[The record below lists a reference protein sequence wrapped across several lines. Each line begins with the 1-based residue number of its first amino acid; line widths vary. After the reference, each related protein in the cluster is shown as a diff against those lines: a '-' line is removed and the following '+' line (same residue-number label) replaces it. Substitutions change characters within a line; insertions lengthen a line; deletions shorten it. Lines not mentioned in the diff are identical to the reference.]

1 MHLRG
6 LVVVAVVCAA
16 AWTSGA
22 AQVAVPP
29 GAQAGQGRDGVQG
42 QGPAKPGTGAM
53 MGRVTLA
60 GSDQPFEGV
69 RVTLNGAALRGTR
82 SALTDAEGQFLFT
95 ELPAGTYTLR
105 GALTGYVSGTYGQ
118 KAPGKQG
125 TPIVLLDGQQ
135 LKDMSF
141 EIGKGGVISG
151 TVVDER
157 NRPSIGTPVRA
168 MRWIMQSGERVL
180 TVAGTTTTDDRGIYR
195 IHSLTPGDY
204 LVSAVPRNTSI
215 EILTSADM
223 AAQARLQ
230 ELTAMGLSQPGAVTG
245 VSEPVEGYAAVFFPG
260 TAQLTSAQ
268 TIKVDVGAEQ
278 LGIDFGLQRV
288 GLVTI
293 SGNVITPP
301 GVNPTS
307 VQLRLVQPDGGSA
320 LGVGQ
325 MSARPNQNG
334 AFTFRAVT
342 PGQYML
348 IGSATV
354 APPRSAQVPPVQ
366 GVTTFGPPQNTQQ
379 RLWAQTDL
387 FVDGRQPLN
396 VGLTMQEGVQVH
408 GQLAFDGALP
418 LPAKMESVRIT
429 MNPLGQP
436 LQSMGLGN
444 WTASADATGRFTL
457 HGVVPG
463 RYRFGASGAQGWQ
476 IKSVMAN
483 GVDVLD
489 FPFIVEPGAQV
500 PGVTIQFGDKLTEL
514 KGTLTGPDGSPTAE
528 YSVVVFPDDQRYWIP
543 HARRMRST
551 RPATDGTF
559 SITGLPPGDYRI
571 AAVTDI
577 DTGEW
582 LNPDLLRELLP
593 ASISFR
599 LTEGQPA
606 TQDIRVR

>member
-1 MHLRG
+1 MRLRG
-6 LVVVAVVCAA
+6 LVVIAIVCAA
-16 AWTSGA
+16 WMSGL
-22 AQVAVPP
+22 AQS
-29 GAQAGQGRDGVQG
+29 RDGVQV
-42 QGPAKPGTGAM
+42 QGPAKPATGAM

-60 GSDQPFEGV
+60 GSGQPFEGV

-82 SALTDAEGQFLFT
+82 SALTDAEGQFLFS

-105 GALTGYVSGTYGQ
+105 GTMTGYVAGTYGQ

-125 TPIVLLDGQQ
+125 TPIVLVDGQQ
-135 LKDMSF
+135 LKNMSF

-157 NRPSIGTPVRA
+157 TRPSIGTPVRA

-180 TVAGTTTTDDRGIYR
+180 TVAGTANTDDRGIYR

-215 EILTSADM
+215 EIITSADM
-223 AAQARLQ
+223 MAQARLQ
-230 ELTAMGLSQPGAVTG
+230 ELTAVGLAQPGAVANLSLPSALPAG
-245 VSEPVEGYAAVFFPG
+245 ASEPVEGYAPVFFPG
-260 TAQLTSAQ
+260 TAQVTSAQ
-268 TIKVDVGAEQ
+268 TIKVGVAEEQ

-288 GLVTI
+288 ALVTV
-293 SGNVITPP
+293 SGTVITPP
-301 GVNPTS
+301 GVNPTT
-307 VQLRLVQPDGGSA
+307 VQLRLVPPDGGA
-320 LGVGQ
+320 LGVGL

-334 AFTFRAVT
+334 AFTFRTVT
-342 PGQYML
+342 PGQYVL
-348 IGSATV
+348 IGSATI
-354 APPRSAQVPPVQ
+354 APARPTPITP
-366 GVTTFGPPQNTQQ
+366 GVTNYGPASNQQQ
-379 RLWAQTDL
+379 RLWAQADL
-387 FVDGRQPLN
+387 FVDGGQPLN
-396 VGLTMQEGVQVH
+396 VGLTMQEGVQVT

-418 LPAKMESVRIT
+418 LPTKMESVRVT
-429 MNPLGQP
+429 LNPLGQP
-436 LQSMGLGN
+436 LQSMGMGN
-444 WTASADATGRFTL
+444 WTASADSTGRFTL

-476 IKSVMAN
+476 IKSVLAN

-489 FPFIVEPGAQV
+489 FPFTVEPGAQV
-500 PGVTIQFGDKLTEL
+500 PGVTIQFGDKSTEL
-514 KGTLTGPDGSPTAE
+514 KGTLTGPDGSPTAD
-528 YSVVVFPDDQRYWIP
+528 YSVIVFPDDQRYWIP

-559 SITGLPPGDYRI
+559 SIVGLPPGEYRI
-571 AAVTDI
+571 AAVTDVE
-577 DTGEW
+577 TGEW

-599 LTEGQPA
+599 LAEGQPA

>member
-1 MHLRG
+1 MRLRG
-6 LVVVAVVCAA
+6 LVVIATVCAA

-22 AQVAVPP
+22 AQS
-29 GAQAGQGRDGVQG
+29 RDGVQG
-42 QGPAKPGTGAM
+42 QGPTKPATGAM

-60 GSDQPFEGV
+60 GSGQPFEGV

-82 SALTDAEGQFLFT
+82 SVLTDAEGQFLFT
-95 ELPAGTYTLR
+95 ELPAGTYTVR
-105 GALTGYVSGTYGQ
+105 GTMTGYVAGTYGQ

-125 TPIVLLDGQQ
+125 TPIVLVDGQQ
-135 LKDMSF
+135 LKNVSF

-157 NRPSIGTPVRA
+157 NRPSINTPVRA
-168 MRWIMQSGERVL
+168 MRWLMQSGERVL
-180 TVAGTTTTDDRGIYR
+180 TVAGTANTDDRGIYR

-215 EILTSADM
+215 EIVTSADM
-223 AAQARLQ
+223 AAQVRMQ
-230 ELTAMGLSQPGAVTG
+230 ELAQLGLSQPGAVMDISSSGGLPAGT
-245 VSEPVEGYAAVFFPG
+245 SDPVEGYAPVFFPG
-260 TAQLTSAQ
+260 TAQVTSAQ
-268 TIKVDVGAEQ
+268 TIKVGVAVEQ

-288 GLVTI
+288 GLVTV
-293 SGNVITPP
+293 SGSVITPP
-301 GVNPTS
+301 GVNPTT
-307 VQLRLVQPDGGSA
+307 VQLRLVQPEGSA
-320 LGVGQ
+320 MGVGQ

-334 AFTFRAVT
+334 TFTFRTVT
-342 PGQYML
+342 PGQYVL
-348 IGSATV
+348 IASATIT
-354 APPRSAQVPPVQ
+354 PPRPTPLTP
-366 GVTTFGPPQNTQQ
+366 GVTNFGPAQNAQQ
-379 RLWAQTDL
+379 RLWAQADL
-387 FVDGRQPLN
+387 YVDGRQPLT
-396 VGLTMQEGVQVH
+396 VGLTMQEGVQVL
-408 GQLAFDGALP
+408 GQLTFDGALP
-418 LPAKMESVRIT
+418 LPAKMESVRV
-429 MNPLGQP
+429 MLNPLGQP

-444 WTASADATGRFTL
+444 WTANSDATGRFTL

-476 IKSVMAN
+476 IKSVLAN

-489 FPFIVEPGAQV
+489 FPFIVDPGAQV
-500 PGVTIQFGDKLTEL
+500 PGVTIQFGDKSTEL
-514 KGTLTGPDGSPTAE
+514 KGTLTGPDGSPTAD

-577 DTGEW
+577 ETGEW
-582 LNPDLLRELLP
+582 LDPDFLRELLP

-599 LTEGQPA
+599 LAEGQPA